1 MATWELST
9 LHKKSAVEKQ
19 YWYKDGK
26 VIVREEGYRWGTFT
40 VESDERPL
48 TDEELKNEDGYELG
62 CLDNDQCWEL
72 SDLNDGSWAE
82 IESGND
88 KTTDE
93 DIQEFEEAWEEDSF
107 CGAEEAGWS
116 NDDTE
121 YHFFGPLKLVNT
133 ETGEEFLG
141 EEDGE

>member
-40 VESDERPL
+40 VESDDRPL

-82 IESGND
+82 IEAGND
-88 KTTDE
+88 NTSDE
-93 DIQEFEEAWEEDSF
+93 DIQEFEDAWEEDSF
-107 CGAEEAGWS
+107 CGVEEAGWS

-121 YHFFGPLKLVNT
+121 YYFFGPLKLVNT

>member
-48 TDEELKNEDGYELG
+48 TDEELKNEDGYELA

-82 IESGND
+82 IEAGND
-88 KTTDE
+88 KTSDE
-93 DIQEFEEAWEEDSF
+93 DIQEFEDAWEEDSF
-107 CGAEEAGWS
+107 CGVEEAGWS